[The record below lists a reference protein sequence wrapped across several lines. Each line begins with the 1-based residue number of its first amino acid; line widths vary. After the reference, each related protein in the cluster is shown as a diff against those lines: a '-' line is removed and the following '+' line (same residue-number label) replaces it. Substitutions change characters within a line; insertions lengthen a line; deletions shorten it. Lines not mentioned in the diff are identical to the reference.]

1 MMTTYKLREFQ
12 NSSGLGPRTTSRV
25 GMKLSPLNSAWMQMR
40 VVVGLE
46 VSSKAPHKRMF
57 LHVADSLTVE
67 TNSADMFPFIGS
79 VPNRAGHSIAA
90 GFAGHGKDISSPSIH
105 VSD

>member
-1 MMTTYKLREFQ
+1 
-12 NSSGLGPRTTSRV
+12 
-25 GMKLSPLNSAWMQMR
+25 MQMR

-57 LHVADSLTVE
+57 VHVADPHTVE

-79 VPNRAGHSIAA
+79 VPNRAGHFIAA
-90 GFAGHGKDISSPSIH
+90 GFAGHGRDFSYPAVH
-105 VSD
+105 ASD